1 MTTLLPTILAVM
13 LLSEPDEVADAKAAA
28 AISEDANR
36 VEIAGGKGRETAVES
51 ARITS
56 RSADLDR
63 KEGVVMF
70 EGDVVVRY
78 STDCTMCADRLFVF
92 LAGTNALSR
101 IVALG
106 NVSITNDTRTGTC
119 AMATFRRKRSE
130 IEMFGDGSGVP
141 ARLVERGDEA
151 GALAGARIRFWLDTE
166 QVEVDDSAILSE
178 RKGGTNFL

>member
-1 MTTLLPTILAVM
+1 MIAGLSAILAVM
-13 LLSEPDEVADAKAAA
+13 LLTEPDEVIDAAAAA

-36 VEIAGGKGRETAVES
+36 VEIAGQKEAAMEIKS

-78 STDCTMCADRLFVF
+78 SNDCTMCADRLYIF
-92 LAGTNALSR
+92 LSGTNEQNR
-101 IVALG
+101 FVALG
-106 NVSITNDTRTGTC
+106 RVSITNDTRTGIC

-130 IEMFGDGSGVP
+130 IEMYGNGTNVL
-141 ARLVERGDEA
+141 ARLVERGEDA
-151 GALAGARIRFWLDTE
+151 SALEGTRIRFWLDTE
-166 QVEVDDSAILSE
+166 QVEVEDSRISAE
-178 RKGGTNFL
+178 QKGGMNFL